1 MPEGYKVKIKR
12 SVRFEYHNR
21 NEIQDLI
28 TLYFPGT
35 GGKVLYGI
43 IIFYTFSMMCI
54 QTIELATTFTQALG
68 VYIFYDVKGLNS
80 IFYWIGGGYTMVV
93 ISFFVMCII
102 PSLKNVTSL
111 QWIGTLMTTVKAFVI
126 LCFFVGA
133 FIAMG
138 SSEIDAGAVS
148 GPVVPEV
155 PAAAPVP
162 GANPVPAQL
171 IKTYVESEDYEGDF
185 LLNFRYL
192 GYLTAN
198 LNMAFLIHYSLPGIV
213 YPLKDQFHAKKL
225 ILTPLIISAIFF
237 IFHSLF
243 AIIGFENVKNENC
256 ALFPCRIQVKI
267 I

>member
-28 TLYFPGT
+28 TLYFPGM

-43 IIFYTFSMMCI
+43 ILSYTFLMMCI

-68 VYIFYDVKGLNS
+68 VYIFSDVKGLNN
-80 IFYWIGGGYTMVV
+80 IFYWVGGGYTMVV
-93 ISFFVMCII
+93 ISFFGICII
-102 PSLKNVTSL
+102 PSLRNVTSL
-111 QWIGTLMTTVKAFVI
+111 QWIGTLMTTIKAFVI

-133 FIAMG
+133 FIAIG
-138 SSEIDAGAVS
+138 SSETDAAAVS
-148 GPVVPEV
+148 GPIVPEV
-155 PAAAPVP
+155 PAS
-162 GANPVPAQL
+162 NSVPAGPIQ
-171 IKTYVESEDYEGDF
+171 TYVNPEDYEGDF

-198 LNMAFLIHYSLPGIV
+198 LNMAFLIHYSLPVIV
-213 YPLKDQFHAKKL
+213 YPLKEQFHAKKL
-225 ILTPLIISAIFF
+225 IITPLIISAIFF

-243 AIIGFENVKNENC
+243 AIAGFENVKNENC